1 MAAPLEGLSASDV
14 ELRVQRGQINRMT
27 RRTSRSLSEIVRANV
42 LTRFN
47 ALLGSL
53 CVVVLVVG
61 PWQDAL
67 FAGVL
72 VANSLIGIV
81 QELRAKR
88 KLDRLALLQQPH
100 VRVRRSG
107 QTIQI
112 DMADIVVDDL
122 IEIHSGDQVVV
133 DGVVVGADGL
143 EIDESLLTGESEP
156 QTKAPEQRVL
166 SGSFVV
172 AGRGLYRATSVGSD
186 AYAHQLAAQAQH
198 FVPPHSELSAGINRI
213 LRYVGWAIAPV
224 SALLLMSQLLRQAP
238 LAQAVL
244 FSTGGVVGMV
254 PEGLV
259 LLTSIALAVGAVR
272 LAQRGAL
279 VQELPAIETLAR
291 VDVICLDKTGTLTE
305 GAPTMERVELL
316 VEHRDALDALAAL
329 ALGDPAPNATLRAI
343 ASHYSM
349 PLGWVA
355 RVAVPFSSGRKWA
368 GASFG
373 EFGTWVLGAPDVILA
388 GIADE
393 DTLRRAVSSYAAQG
407 RRVLLLAHAR
417 TTLADKALPPDRKPI
432 ALVLLTERIRDDAAA
447 TLAYFAA
454 QRVSVK
460 VISGDHPDTAAEV
473 ARRVGMSDV
482 RAGVDARELPGDPAR
497 LRVLMEQASV
507 FGRVS
512 PQQKKA
518 MVAALRASGH
528 VVAMI
533 GDGVNDLLALK
544 EADIGIAMGG
554 GSSAARAVAQAVL
567 VNNRFASLPA
577 IVGEGR
583 RVIGNV
589 ERLANLFVTKTVY
602 AMLLAF
608 AVGVADLA
616 FPFLPRHLTLVG
628 SLTIGIP
635 AFFLSLEASAERAR
649 SGFVERV
656 LRFAVPAGVLA
667 AIATFA
673 SYSITLGYL
682 DGTLDQARSAAATVL
697 FCVTLWILALLA
709 RPLTLLRVTLV
720 AGMAATF
727 AAISTLPPLR
737 AFFALEALPL
747 RIWLGAAVVALLA
760 CSGMVGITARAS
772 TAQSPSHDEHARHIR
787 SIPHALLT
795 LWRQHVLLL
804 TSAALLIVGSG
815 WLFLGVLE
823 DVLAKD
829 PLVQIDLIVYR
840 YLQDARLPSL
850 DSALVAASEF
860 GDAAVI
866 LPVVLVVLAWFIW
879 HRLWQSAIYWLSAI
893 GGAEIIVK
901 LLKLAL
907 HRPRPNPFS
916 SGAESFSFPSSHA
929 TLSIVAYGFLAFL
942 LCHGQRPR
950 VRIAVLLTAA
960 LAIALIASSRLY
972 LGVHWVSDVLA
983 GMSFGLAWI
992 IVLAIAYVLHV
1003 HENIQPRRL
1012 ALMFVATLAV
1022 GGSLHIVRQHGPDLA
1037 LYAPSQSVTEM
1048 KGDQWASAGW
1058 QALPVGR
1065 MVIPGEID
1073 EPFTVQWAGTAAPIE
1088 AALRAAGWKPAPSWS
1103 PLAILDDWLGRAPS
1117 SASNL
1122 VPIKFHEGS
1131 AAKMVF
1137 ARLVSPGT
1145 RLVIRLWPSGFMI
1158 GRPGGAP
1165 SGVPIWVG
1173 TVTRERAADA
1183 SALPFSG
1190 SPHDDDFS
1198 APGTTLAQQFPDARW
1213 VTRNVSSLPKWD
1225 RRVLLLCSNE
1235 SLTCPRP

>member
-1 MAAPLEGLSASDV
+1 MH
-14 ELRVQRGQINRMT
+14 RGQINRMA
-27 RRTSRSLSEIVRANV
+27 RRTSRSLGEIVRANV

-53 CVVVLVVG
+53 CVVVLAVG
-61 PWQDAL
+61 TWRDAL
-67 FAGVL
+67 FGGVL

-88 KLDRLALLQQPH
+88 KLDHLALLQQPRVH
-100 VRVRRSG
+100 VRRSG
-107 QTIQI
+107 QTSQI

-133 DGVVVGADGL
+133 DGVVVAADGL
-143 EIDESLLTGESEP
+143 EIDESLLTGESDP
-156 QTKAPEQRVL
+156 QTKASEQPVL

-172 AGRGLYRATSVGSD
+172 AGHGMYRATSVGPD
-186 AYAHQLAAQAQH
+186 AYAHRLAAQAQH
-198 FVPPHSELSAGINRI
+198 FVPPHSELGAGINRI

-259 LLTSIALAVGAVR
+259 LLTSFALAVGAVR

-305 GAPTMERVELL
+305 GEPTMERVELL

-329 ALGDPAPNATLRAI
+329 ALGDPAPNATLQAI
-343 ASHYSM
+343 ASRYSM

-355 RVAVPFSSGRKWA
+355 SGAVPFSSARKWA

-393 DTLRRAVSSYAAQG
+393 GDVRQVVSGYAEQG

-417 TTLADKALPPDRKPI
+417 TSLADKALPPDCKPV
-432 ALVLLTERIRDDAAA
+432 ALVLLIERIRDDAAA

-454 QRVSVK
+454 QGVSVK
-460 VISGDHPDTAAEV
+460 VISGDHPGTVAEV
-473 ARRVGMSDV
+473 ARRVGMPDV
-482 RAGVDARELPGDPAR
+482 RMGVDARELPDDPAR
-497 LRVLMEQASV
+497 LQSMMEQASV

-518 MVAALRASGH
+518 MLAALRAGGH

-544 EADIGIAMGG
+544 EADISIAMGG

-567 VNNRFASLPA
+567 VDNRFASLPA

-589 ERLANLFVTKTVY
+589 ERLATLFVTKTVY

-608 AVGVADLA
+608 SVGVADLA

-667 AIATFA
+667 AISTFA
-673 SYSITLGYL
+673 SYSITLSYL
-682 DGTLDQARSAAATVL
+682 GGTLDQARSASATVL
-697 FCVTLWILALLA
+697 FGVTLWILALLA

-720 AGMAATF
+720 AAMAATF
-727 AAISTLPPLR
+727 AAVAALPPLR
-737 AFFALEALPL
+737 GFFVLETLPL
-747 RIWLGAAVVALLA
+747 RIWLGAAVVAVLA
-760 CSGMVGITARAS
+760 CSGMVGITARAGP
-772 TAQSPSHDEHARHIR
+772 AHPPSHDEHGWRIR
-787 SIPHALLT
+787 SIPHALLR
-795 LWRQHVLLL
+795 LWHRHVLLF
-804 TSAALLIVGSG
+804 TSAALFIVASG

-850 DSALVAASEF
+850 DSVLVAASEL

-879 HRLWQSAIYWLSAI
+879 RRLWQSAIYWLAAI

-901 LLKLAL
+901 LLMLAL
-907 HRPRPNPFS
+907 HRAQPNPFS

-929 TLSIVAYGFLAFL
+929 TLSVVAYGFLAFL
-942 LCHGQRPR
+942 LCRAERPG
-950 VRIAVLLTAA
+950 VRTAVVLTAA
-960 LAIALIASSRLY
+960 LAIALIALSRLY

-983 GMSFGLAWI
+983 GISFGLAWI
-992 IVLAIAYVLHV
+992 AVLAIAYVLRV
-1003 HENIQPRRL
+1003 HENIQPERL
-1012 ALMFVATLAV
+1012 ALMFAATLAT
-1022 GGSLHIVRQHGPDLA
+1022 GGSLHIVRQHAHDLA
-1037 LYAPSQSVTEM
+1037 LYAPSRSVTEM
-1048 KGDQWASAGW
+1048 TGDQWASAGW

-1065 MVIPGEID
+1065 RVIPGEID
-1073 EPFTVQWAGTAAPIE
+1073 EPFTVQWVGTTAPIE
-1088 AALRAAGWKPAPSWS
+1088 AALRAAGWKAAPGWS
-1103 PLAILDDWLGRAPS
+1103 PLAILDDWLGRVPS
-1117 SASNL
+1117 SVANP
-1122 VPIKFHEGS
+1122 VRFKFHEGS
-1131 AAKMVF
+1131 PAKMVF
-1137 ARLVSPGT
+1137 VRLVSPET
-1145 RLVIRLWPSGFMI
+1145 RLVIRLWPSGFVI

-1165 SGVPIWVG
+1165 SSVPIWVG
-1173 TVTRERAADA
+1173 SVRRERVADA
-1183 SALPFSG
+1183 RALPFSG
-1190 SPHDDDFS
+1190 PPDDDDFS
-1198 APGTTLAQQFPDARW
+1198 ASGSTLAQQFPDARW
-1213 VTRNVSSLPKWD
+1213 VTRNVSPLPKWD
-1225 RRVLLLCSNE
+1225 RRVLLLCSKE
-1235 SLTCPRP
+1235 SLACPRP

>member
-1 MAAPLEGLSASDV
+1 MAAPLEGLSGSDV
-14 ELRVQRGQINRMT
+14 EARVQRAQVNRVA
-27 RRTSRSLSEIVRANV
+27 RRTSRSLGEIVRVNV

-53 CVVVLVVG
+53 CAIVLAVG

-67 FAGVL
+67 FGGVL
-72 VANSLIGIV
+72 VANSLIGII

-88 KLDRLALLQQPH
+88 TLDRLALLQQP
-100 VRVRRSG
+100 RASVRRSG

-122 IEIHSGDQVVV
+122 IEINRGDQIVV
-133 DGVVVGADGL
+133 DGVLGEADGL

-156 QTKAPEQRVL
+156 QTKAPGQRLL

-172 AGRGLYRATSVGSD
+172 AGHGFYRATGVGPD
-186 AYAHQLAAQAQH
+186 AYAHRLAAQAQH

-224 SALLLMSQLLRQAP
+224 SALLLLSQLLRQAP

-244 FSTGGVVGMV
+244 FSSGGVVGMV

-259 LLTSIALAVGAVR
+259 LLTSVALAVGAMR

-279 VQELPAIETLAR
+279 VQELSAIETLAR
-291 VDVICLDKTGTLTE
+291 IDVLCLDKTGTLTE
-305 GAPTMERVELL
+305 GEPTMERVELL

-329 ALGDPAPNATLRAI
+329 ALGDPAPNTTLRAI
-343 ASHYSM
+343 AAQYSM
-349 PLGWVA
+349 PLGWTA
-355 RVAVPFSSGRKWA
+355 SVAVPFSSARKWA

-373 EFGTWVLGAPDVILA
+373 EFGTWILGAPDVILA
-388 GIADE
+388 GMAAE
-393 DTLRRAVSSYAAQG
+393 ENVRLAVANYATEG
-407 RRVLLLAHAR
+407 HRVLLLAQASS
-417 TTLADKALPPDRKPI
+417 TLAGQTMPQDLTPV

-454 QRVSVK
+454 QRVTVK
-460 VISGDHPDTAAEV
+460 VISGEHPRTVAEV
-473 ARRVGMSDV
+473 VRRAGMTDV
-482 RAGVDARELPGDPAR
+482 HAGVDARELPDDPAH
-497 LRVLMEQASV
+497 LAELMEQASV

-518 MVAALRASGH
+518 MVAALRARGH

-554 GSSAARAVAQAVL
+554 GSSAAAAVAQAVL
-567 VNNRFASLPA
+567 VDNRFASLPA
-577 IVGEGR
+577 IVDEGR

-673 SYSITLGYL
+673 SYSIALGYL
-682 DGTLDQARSAAATVL
+682 GATLDQARSAAGTVL
-697 FCVTLWILALLA
+697 FGVTLWILLLLA
-709 RPLTLLRVTLV
+709 RPLTPLRFTLV
-720 AGMAATF
+720 AAMALTF
-727 AAISTLPPLR
+727 ASIAVLPALS
-737 AFFALEALPL
+737 AFFALEVLPL
-747 RIWLGAAVVALLA
+747 HIWLGVAGVTAIA
-760 CSGMVGITARAS
+760 CSGMYWIVKQVSTARPPAE
-772 TAQSPSHDEHARHIR
+772 DRHAGRIR
-787 SIPHALLT
+787 SIPHALFS
-795 LWRQHVLLL
+795 LWRRHIVLS
-804 TSAALLIVGSG
+804 TSAALLIIGSA

-829 PLVQIDLIVYR
+829 PLVQFDLVVYR
-840 YLQDARLPSL
+840 YLQDVRLPSL
-850 DSALVAASEF
+850 DSVMVAISEL

-866 LPVVLVVLAWFIW
+866 LPVVLAVLAWFIW
-879 HRLWQSAIYWLSAI
+879 RRLWQSAIYWLAAI
-893 GGAEIIVK
+893 GGAGIIVK

-907 HRPRPNPFS
+907 HRPRPNPYS
-916 SGAESFSFPSSHA
+916 VGAESFSFPSSHA
-929 TLSIVAYGFLAFL
+929 TLSVVAYGFLAFL
-942 LCHGQRPR
+942 LCHDQRHR
-950 VRIAVLLTAA
+950 ARTAIVVA
-960 LAIALIASSRLY
+960 AAIGIALIASSRLY

-983 GMSFGLAWI
+983 GMSLGLAWI
-992 IVLAIAYVLHV
+992 AVLAIAYGLRVR
-1003 HENIQPRRL
+1003 ENPGSRRL
-1012 ALMFVATLAV
+1012 LLIVAATVLA
-1022 GGSLHIVRQHGPDLA
+1022 GGSLHIAQQHDPDLA
-1037 LYAPSQSVTEM
+1037 LYAPSRTHKEM
-1048 KGDQWASAGW
+1048 TATQWASTGW

-1065 MVIPGEID
+1065 VVVWVCGHAGQD
-1073 EPFTVQWAGTAAPIE
+1073 RRTVQGAVDRHGCNDRERVERCGMDARRALVTARDTGRLAGAHTFIGVAP
-1088 AALRAAGWKPAPSWS
+1088 
-1103 PLAILDDWLGRAPS
+1103 
-1117 SASNL
+1117 
-1122 VPIKFHEGS
+1122 GS
-1131 AAKMVF
+1131 A
-1137 ARLVSPGT
+1137 RVS
-1145 RLVIRLWPSGFMI
+1145 
-1158 GRPGGAP
+1158 
-1165 SGVPIWVG
+1165 
-1173 TVTRERAADA
+1173 
-1183 SALPFSG
+1183 
-1190 SPHDDDFS
+1190 
-1198 APGTTLAQQFPDARW
+1198 
-1213 VTRNVSSLPKWD
+1213 
-1225 RRVLLLCSNE
+1225 
-1235 SLTCPRP
+1235 